1 MQDLMKLACHRASWL
16 PLVPIRSFLICYPIP
31 HEEQLLEVQ
40 EPQED
45 EDEDELT
52 WVSPPGP
59 EDLDTKPQVDMS
71 LERSWLLQEG
81 HWGLKLPMTSSSQ
94 SLLQALHL
102 YS

>member
-1 MQDLMKLACHRASWL
+1 MLDLMKLACHRASWL
-16 PLVPIRSFLICYPIP
+16 PLVPIRSFFICYPIP

-40 EPQED
+40 EPQD

-52 WVSPPGP
+52 WVSLPGP
-59 EDLDTKPQVDMS
+59 WDFDTKPQVDMS
-71 LERSWLLQEG
+71 LERFRLSQEG
-81 HWGLKLPMTSSSQ
+81 HWGLKLPMTSSSK